1 MSENTQNKI
10 NMAFKARVSRAEIAA
25 LFDALNGELAL
36 ITDRNLDWGKVGS
49 LGLVKTKLVEAVQHL
64 SGLNDT
70 EIQNYLNDAI
80 DGL

>member
-1 MSENTQNKI
+1 MQY
-10 NMAFKARVSRAEIAA
+10 KARIRRAEISA

-36 ITDRNLDWGKVGS
+36 ITDKNLDWGKVGS
-49 LGLVKTKLVEAVQHL
+49 LGLVKAKLVEAVQHL

-70 EIQNYLNDAI
+70 EIQNYLDDSI

>member
-1 MSENTQNKI
+1 MSENTQNQI
-10 NMAFKARVSRAEIAA
+10 NMQYKARIRRAEISA

-36 ITDRNLDWGKVGS
+36 ITDKNLDWGKVGS
-49 LGLVKTKLVEAVQHL
+49 LGLVKAKLVEAVQHL

-70 EIQNYLNDAI
+70 EIQNYLDDSI